1 MLTKQGSGISLISDM
16 GGHYPEHQ
24 ERVHVGTTLI
34 SNMVL
39 HAKKEGLLHSVTT
52 D

>member
-1 MLTKQGSGISLISDM
+1 MLNKQGSGISLISDM

-24 ERVHVGTTLI
+24 EGVHVGTTLI
-34 SNMVL
+34 SDMLL
-39 HAKKEGLLHSVTT
+39 HAKKEDLLHSVKT